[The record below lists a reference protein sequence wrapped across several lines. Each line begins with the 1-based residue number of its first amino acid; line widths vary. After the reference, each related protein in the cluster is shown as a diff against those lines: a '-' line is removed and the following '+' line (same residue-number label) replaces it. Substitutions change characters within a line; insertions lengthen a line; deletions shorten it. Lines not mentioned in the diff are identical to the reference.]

1 MISLKNQMSDENA
14 KQDWYLLF
22 SVSSSLYAVGLP
34 YVFRIT
40 AIDQIYP
47 VPETKEYVLGVIKAA
62 GAVWSVE
69 DLRIKF
75 GEKEP
80 EILRH
85 PMGVLLEY
93 KENKMCIL
101 IDDVRSVFTADPEE
115 MIPPLG
121 KNSYVSGS
129 MQIENRIISFLS
141 IDGLFD

>member
-1 MISLKNQMSDENA
+1 MSNENA

-22 SVSSSLYAVGLP
+22 SVSSNLYAVGLP
-34 YVFRIT
+34 HVFRIT

-47 VPETKEYVLGVIKAA
+47 MPTTKEYVFGGMKAA
-62 GAVWSVE
+62 GAVWSVV

-80 EILRH
+80 EIPRH

-93 KENKMCIL
+93 KENKTCIL
-101 IDDVRSVFTADPEE
+101 IDDVRSVFTANPEE

-141 IDGLFD
+141 IDSLFE